1 MAWRWTWR
9 VALLLLLA
17 GYLRWLAPALTPYAT
32 GSDASGYLWSA
43 RLFRHGTLSVPI
55 DVPRGFPVEAVAPD
69 AFAPLGA
76 RVMPGTW
83 NLVPTYPTGLPL
95 HIAAATLFLSEE
107 SAVSAVLI
115 IVAGAALGLLY
126 LLAREAGLQRWWALA
141 GSVVMACSPLFLFMA
156 VQPMSDVAATA
167 WAEAAILCAWRS
179 RRRTTFA
186 AAAGVSLGIAT
197 LVRPTNALLI
207 VPMAAAIPLT
217 IRHYAAFGAGGLPF
231 GAFVLLYQAR
241 AYGHPFASGYLD
253 LSAALSL
260 TTLWPSVV
268 HYVRWLPR
276 VASWL
281 IVCAPAA
288 LIGWIGPLKPW
299 RVVVALWM
307 LVLFGIYAC
316 YPVTSETWWSLRF
329 VLPAFPPLVIASLV
343 GLREISAA
351 VARRTH
357 LGAVSTVMPMIAV
370 IAAVV
375 ALLGSEQFAAH
386 RQWKDSERVYPD
398 ALKVLTLDRPQYAV
412 TLALQMSGAANY
424 YARDLH
430 VLRYDALSTDG
441 WTAIRAWQ
449 ARERVT
455 VGAVLFGDEVDRFAG
470 PNRARFPCSWE
481 SRGHYRHVTFW
492 ECPP

>member
-43 RLFRHGTLSVPI
+43 RLFRQGTLSVPI
-55 DVPRGFPVEAVAPD
+55 DIPPGFPSDAVGPNV
-69 AFAPLGA
+69 FAPLGV
-76 RVMPGTW
+76 RVTPGTW
-83 NLVPTYPTGLPL
+83 NLVPTYPTGWPL

-107 SAVSAVLI
+107 SAVNAVLI
-115 IVAGAALGLLY
+115 AAIGAALGLLY
-126 LLAREAGLQRWWALA
+126 LLAREAGLQPWWALA
-141 GSVVMACSPLFLFMA
+141 GCVVMACSPLLLFMA

-179 RRRTTFA
+179 RRRPAFA

-217 IRHYAAFGAGGLPF
+217 IRDYAAFGSGALPF
-231 GAFVLLYQAR
+231 AVFVVLYQAR
-241 AYGHPFASGYLD
+241 AYGHPFASGYPD

-260 TTLWPSVV
+260 TNLWPSVV

-276 VASWL
+276 EASWL

-288 LIGWIGPLKPW
+288 VIGWIGSLQRW
-299 RVVVALWM
+299 RIIFALWV
-307 LVLFGIYAC
+307 LVLLGVYAG

-329 VLPAFPPLVIASLV
+329 VLPVFPALIIASLV
-343 GLREISAA
+343 GLREMSAA

-357 LGAVSTVMPMIAV
+357 LRAISIVMPAIAV
-370 IAAVV
+370 IGAVA

-398 ALKVLTLDRPQYAV
+398 ALKMLALERPQYAA

-424 YARDLH
+424 YAPGRR

-441 WTAIRAWQ
+441 WAAIRAWQ

-455 VGAVLFGDEVDRFAG
+455 VGAVLFGDEVDRFFD
-470 PNRARFPCSWE
+470 PDRIRFPCSWE